1 MERWLSGR
9 RRPPGKRVHWATGV
23 EGSNPSL
30 SAILR
35 RFGPKYSTSA
45 FYFAII
51 DLAVLDGEVAVPCN
65 LQSALARWNSH
76 DRSSPVK
83 LSLVGGDEILVLRN
97 RTLRTVSDLDGSSTK
112 ESVLCAV
119 RLPES
124 SLLTKVTFGGDGSI
138 KGVRLFI
145 TAIKVV

>member
-1 MERWLSGR
+1 MESLSNSERWLSGR

-30 SAILR
+30 SAIFR
-35 RFGPKYSTSA
+35 GSEPKYSTSA

-65 LQSALARWNSH
+65 LQPALARWNSRE
-76 DRSSPVK
+76 RSTPVK
-83 LSLVGGDEILVLRN
+83 QSLVGGYDIRVLRN

-112 ESVLCAV
+112 ENVLCAV
-119 RLPES
+119 RLPEL
-124 SLLTKVTFGGDGSI
+124 SLSIKVTFGGDGSI
-138 KGVRLFI
+138 
-145 TAIKVV
+145 

>member
-30 SAILR
+30 SANIKEFEL
-35 RFGPKYSTSA
+35 KYSTSA
-45 FYFAII
+45 FLFVII

-65 LQSALARWNSH
+65 LQSALARLNSH
-76 DRSSPVK
+76 ERSSPVK
-83 LSLVGGDEILVLRN
+83 LSLVGGDDILVLRN
-97 RTLRTVSDLDGSSTK
+97 RILRTVSDLDGSSTK

-119 RLPES
+119 RLPEL
-124 SLLTKVTFGGDGSI
+124 SLPTKVTFGGDGSI
-138 KGVRLFI
+138 
-145 TAIKVV
+145 

>member
-1 MERWLSGR
+1 MAEWSKAPAWKAGTLGNRCRGF
-9 RRPPGKRVHWATGV
+9 K
-23 EGSNPSL
+23 SL
-30 SAILR
+30 SLR
-35 RFGPKYSTSA
+35 HFSWFQPKYSTSA

-65 LQSALARWNSH
+65 LQPALARWNS
-76 DRSSPVK
+76 RGRASLVK
-83 LSLVGGDEILVLRN
+83 LSLVGSDEIWVLRN

-119 RLPES
+119 RSPES
-124 SLLTKVTFGGDGSI
+124 SSPTKVTFGGDGSI

-145 TAIKVV
+145 Y